1 MNKKIPETLYWE
13 NGTLFLLNKNELPN
27 KIVYKKCK
35 SYTDVIDAVKNKVVT
50 GASAVAMAVA
60 YAIVLAGIKCA
71 KYPPITKNSFLKK
84 ACEDLMKVWPISI
97 YPKKAIEKMSEVIDM
112 ASKLNPENFIKKL
125 EETAKEI
132 YDNDIEA
139 NIAMAEYAVR
149 LLKKDSSVVTHGN
162 TGALASAG
170 FGTAIGTIKAGF
182 KSGKVK
188 KVLVDE
194 TRPYF
199 QGSKLTAYE
208 LQQDK
213 IPYMLTADSMTAF
226 IMKTEKID
234 AVIVGAEKI
243 ALNGDVANTIGTYA
257 LSIFAKYHKIP
268 FYVIAN
274 TSVID
279 FATTYGVKIKVND
292 LPSEDVLKVG
302 GKNIALKDTVCRNPE
317 LDVTP
322 ASNITMIITEKGV
335 FKPNKIST
343 LKKKK

>member
-13 NGTLFLLNKNELPN
+13 NGTLFLLNQNELPN

-35 SYTDVIDAVKNKVVT
+35 VYTDVIDAVKNKVIA
-50 GASAVAMAVA
+50 GASAVAVAVA
-60 YAIVLAGIKCA
+60 YGVVLAGIKCA
-71 KYPPITKNSFLKK
+71 KFPPITKTNFIKK
-84 ACEDLMKVWPISI
+84 ACDDLSKVWNISI
-97 YPKKAIEKMSEVIDM
+97 YPKKAIEKMMVIVDM
-112 ASKLNPENFIKKL
+112 AVKLNPENFIKKL

-132 YDNDIEA
+132 YDQDIEA
-139 NIAMAEYAVR
+139 NVAMAEFATR
-149 LLKKDSSVVTHGN
+149 LLKKESTIITHANSGSFS
-162 TGALASAG
+162 SAG
-170 FGTAIGTIKAGF
+170 VGTAIGTIKTAF
-182 KSGKVK
+182 KNGKVK

-208 LQQDK
+208 LQQEK
-213 IPYMLTADSMTAF
+213 IPYMIMADSMAAF

-234 AVIVGAEKI
+234 AIIVGAEKI
-243 ALNGDVANTIGTYA
+243 ALNGDVANNIGTYA
-257 LSIFAKYHKIP
+257 LSIFAKYHKVP

-279 FATTYGVKIKVND
+279 FATTYGVKIKVVD
-292 LPSEDVLKVG
+292 LASEDVLKVG
-302 GKNIALKDTVCRNPE
+302 GKNISVKEAVSRNPE